1 MILGINDHKL
11 CIIINV
17 SLSTDLD
24 GNRKKAYT
32 PTIFWIQ
39 DFLNHTNSMF
49 AFIHSFIHSFTSAQ
63 FERSVHSGLNYYVLT
78 YKNKY
83 SVLIVFIH
91 IVLHNTCC
99 CWVVKLKY

>member
-32 PTIFWIQ
+32 PTIFWKQ
-39 DFLNHTNSMF
+39 DFFNHTNS
-49 AFIHSFIHSFTSAQ
+49 TSAQ

-78 YKNKY
+78 YINRY